1 MPAHLDEVLLDD
13 DGDDDDDH
21 EEVVLDADADED
33 DHIFRQVG
41 SSVIIIFINVLQK
54 FAQFFSKVVVQQQPR
69 GSYTLEVF
77 KGFLAVGGNSCMC
90 KQMMKIIMSTT
101 MMMTTITTMMTMMM
115 MVVEMFR

>member
-21 EEVVLDADADED
+21 EEVILDANGAESDED
-33 DHIFRQVG
+33 DHICFQVG
-41 SSVIIIFINVLQK
+41 LSVIIIFLNVLQS

-77 KGFLAVGGNSCMC
+77 KGFLAVGGD
-90 KQMMKIIMSTT
+90 IW
-101 MMMTTITTMMTMMM
+101 
-115 MVVEMFR
+115 

>member
-21 EEVVLDADADED
+21 EEVVLDADED

-41 SSVIIIFINVLQK
+41 LSVIIIFIYVLQS
-54 FAQFFSKVVVQQQPR
+54 FAQFFWKVVVQQQPR

-77 KGFLAVGGNSCMC
+77 KGFLAVGGD
-90 KQMMKIIMSTT
+90 I
-101 MMMTTITTMMTMMM
+101 
-115 MVVEMFR
+115 